1 MENTSAKLSPE
12 IEDFIATLQ
21 QGKGLADITKVV
33 QAEVQ
38 RQLEE
43 QLAEFQNAIAQ
54 SNLAAIEAM
63 RNELERIKGDSE
75 TVAGVLERLKVAVAP
90 DLESSQEEVVSFRQ
104 AIENLQRYG
113 TIIPT
118 GADII
123 GYQVAAKQNHAWS
136 LMRQSLIKLF
146 INKLERFL
154 SHENR
159 TIS

>member
-1 MENTSAKLSPE
+1 MENTNVTLSPE
-12 IEDFIATLQ
+12 IEEFLAAVQ
-21 QGKGLADITKVV
+21 QGKGLADITSVV
-33 QAEVQ
+33 EAEVQ
-38 RQLEE
+38 RQLEM

-54 SNLAAIEAM
+54 SNLAAIEVM
-63 RNELERIKGDSE
+63 RGELERVKQESE
-75 TVAGVLERLKVAVAP
+75 TVAGVMERLKAAVAP
-90 DLESSQEEVVSFRQ
+90 DLENPQQEVVSLRQ

-123 GYQVAAKQNHAWS
+123 GYQVTAKQNHAWS
-136 LMRQSLIKLF
+136 LVRQSLIKLF

-154 SHENR
+154 HENR

>member
-1 MENTSAKLSPE
+1 MENTNARLSPE
-12 IEDFIATLQ
+12 IEDFISAVQ
-21 QGKGLADITKVV
+21 KGKGLSDITSVV
-33 QAEVQ
+33 EAEVQ
-38 RQLEE
+38 RQLEM
-43 QLAEFQNAIAQ
+43 QLAEFQSCIAQ
-54 SNLAAIEAM
+54 SNLDAIEVM
-63 RNELERIKGDSE
+63 RGELERVKQESE
-75 TVAGVLERLKVAVAP
+75 TVAGVIEKLKAAVAP
-90 DLESSQEEVVSFRQ
+90 DLQNPQEEVVGFRQ

-154 SHENR
+154 SRGNR